1 MRQNYKRLLAAL
13 VLMSATQ
20 TSSVVQA
27 EGIRLV
33 GPSGEVQSSP
43 SYAEDIER
51 ALPAPPANT
60 QPSRFF
66 GPTGENQTLW
76 SIASELRP
84 SRGVTVQQTLLAIY
98 RINPQAFENQNIHE
112 LIPGSRLRVPSL
124 EQVQSAT
131 TAQAVAIMKAH
142 EAKLKQPKPT
152 NRATP
157 AQRVTEQPKP
167 QIKVEPKPAA
177 KPETVAATEP
187 KPTPKTIPVIPA
199 PPVTTS
205 PQGEKQ
211 VSALKDKLQGSQ
223 SELESLE
230 AKNHRLRLM
239 LSEVQSEVET
249 LKSELNDEER
259 IRSEVE
265 KLLAEERQRL
275 AEQQRM
281 QPSTMDK
288 ILSNGWLVGLA
299 ALIPGALIA
308 LLVVMLLG
316 RRSKA
321 KEEDAAAQ
329 EQKNVDPLAAPIGLA
344 AADELD
350 EELTLDDELF
360 ADEDINTQSLQEE
373 KSDLEEDVFA
383 NLDDE
388 ELDFNLEGDDDPF
401 ADIGDDG
408 DLDVGLDEFESSNN
422 GIQVNGEEKALGLEE
437 MERALDEVAPE
448 LEVLDDDESGFDLSD
463 DANEKSDSLS
473 DDAFAELL
481 AADEPSEEL
490 PSDTVDQDM
499 LDDLFAELGNDDF
512 DLDTDE
518 PELKQPVSD
527 DDFSVGEASD
537 DDIDKLLAQYEQP
550 ASESEVREADANE
563 GPVLDENSTEL
574 LDELIDFDEDDTDE
588 FDPLNELEAISGF
601 EGDDSIEELDAD
613 STDLLDEL
621 IDDVTSELDEETEAD
636 LDPFDDLIRE
646 DESPEQNKSEEE
658 ELLKSL
664 GFGESDADEKP
675 SPVVESEQTHED
687 QDIESG
693 LDIDALLSE
702 SQPDTQQAVEDQPLT
717 EPEATSEPFSSD
729 EFLGDL
735 EDLSPENDPLMS
747 ELDDLFESDSEELL
761 PTEQEKAD
769 FSAELDALFDSEDDL
784 PQQVEKTQAEIEEAS
799 SLQQEATDTDSTQ
812 EPSVE
817 SDAEVQPHVEQEEDI
832 PAFTPTPN
840 TIENE
845 FGVPQE
851 EDWLLDE
858 PELEPETESTND
870 SEEEF
875 NFDELDLPEFS
886 EEDALASM
894 AGEPALETSESV
906 ESEQVEAGLPTESED
921 EFNFDELDL
930 PEFSEED
937 ALASMADEPELETSE
952 SVKPE
957 QVEADLSAESEEEFN
972 FDELDLPEFSE
983 EDALVSMAGEPAL
996 ETSESVK
1003 PEQVEAD
1010 LPTESEEEFNFD
1022 ELDLPE
1028 FSEEDA
1034 LASMAGGPALETSE
1048 SVEPEQVEADLPT
1061 ESEDEFNFDELDLP
1075 EFSEEDALASMTDE
1089 PELETSESVEPEQVE
1104 ADLPTESE
1112 DEFNFDELDL
1122 PEFSEEDALAS
1133 MADEPEL
1140 ETSES
1145 VEPEQVEADL
1155 PAESEDEFNF
1165 DELDLPEF
1173 SEEDALASMVDEPEL
1188 ETSESIELE
1197 QVEAD
1202 LPTESEEEFNFDE
1215 LDLPE
1220 FSEEDALASM
1230 EEEPELPSSETA
1242 DIEPIS
1248 GEDEELSFDDQDL
1261 PEFNEEDVLASMN
1274 EGASGSPKV
1283 EAETSRPAIQADN
1296 DHDALFEVFAQQNGF
1311 DTDPEVQPTATEGEP
1326 LSNLDDESSMA
1337 NLLAEDAN
1345 SEVFEG
1351 KLDSDTIASAGMDF
1365 ETMLDVGDDWDG
1377 FKPAA
1382 DNVSSTEE
1390 VPEDQRDVWNS
1401 SDALSQPEIAQE
1413 NWAEQSDLDDFD
1425 PKKNQFMT
1433 IDELMAQVDREGGEF
1448 EEEDLKLD
1456 VGLNEFPDVIGE
1468 IGDIDVDS
1476 NAEAAG
1482 KLDLAKIYLEMNDSQ
1497 GAIKLLEE
1505 AIVYGEDDIRR
1516 EAKSLIDAING
1527 R

>member
-131 TAQAVAIMKAH
+131 TEQAVAIMKAH

-167 QIKVEPKPAA
+167 QIKVEPKPVAP
-177 KPETVAATEP
+177 KPEITVAAEP
-187 KPTPKTIPVIPA
+187 KPVQKTIPVIPA
-199 PPVTTS
+199 PPVNTS

-230 AKNHRLRLM
+230 EKNHRLRLM

-249 LKSELNDEER
+249 LKNELNDEER

-281 QPSTMDK
+281 QPSTIDK

-299 ALIPGALIA
+299 ALIPGALLA

-316 RRSKA
+316 RRSKN
-321 KEEDAAAQ
+321 KEEEPAAQ
-329 EQKNVDPLAAPIGLA
+329 SPQETDPLAAPIGLA
-344 AADELD
+344 ATDELD

-360 ADEDINTQSLQEE
+360 ADEDINTQATQEE
-373 KSDLEEDVFA
+373 KPDLEEDVFA

-401 ADIGDDG
+401 AGIGDDG

-448 LEVLDDDESGFDLSD
+448 LEVLDDDEAGFDLSD
-463 DANEKSDSLS
+463 DTNEKADSLS

-527 DDFSVGEASD
+527 DDFSAGEASD

-550 ASESEVREADANE
+550 VTESTEVEGDASEDA
-563 GPVLDENSTEL
+563 VLDENSTDL
-574 LDELIDFDEDDTDE
+574 LDELIDFDEDETDDE
-588 FDPLNELEAISGF
+588 FDPLNELEALSGF

-621 IDDVTSELDEETEAD
+621 IDDVTSELDEETGTETE

-646 DESPEQNKSEEE
+646 DESPAQTKSEEE
-658 ELLKSL
+658 ELLASL
-664 GFGESDADEKP
+664 GFGEPDGDEKP
-675 SPVVESEQTHED
+675 SSIAESEPAHEEPE
-687 QDIESG
+687 IESG
-693 LDIDALLSE
+693 LDIDALLSD
-702 SQPDTQQAVEDQPLT
+702 SQPDPQQTAPEQPLT
-717 EPEATSEPFSSD
+717 EPETDSEPFSSD

-747 ELDDLFESDSEELL
+747 ELDDLFESDSEELQ
-761 PTEQEKAD
+761 PTEQENAD
-769 FSAELDALFDSEDDL
+769 FSAELDALFDTEDDL
-784 PQQVEKTQAEIEEAS
+784 AQQQVEEPQAEIEES
-799 SLQQEATDTDSTQ
+799 SPQ
-812 EPSVE
+812 
-817 SDAEVQPHVEQEEDI
+817 QEEDANSKSTQDASVEPDAKVPPQVETVEDA

-840 TIENE
+840 TVENE

-858 PELEPETESTND
+858 PELESETQPEQEQNSGNKSEPESSELASETDSATNA
-870 SEEEF
+870 EEEC
-875 NFDELDLPEFS
+875 D
-886 EEDALASM
+886 
-894 AGEPALETSESV
+894 
-906 ESEQVEAGLPTESED
+906 
-921 EFNFDELDL
+921 FDELDL

-937 ALASMADEPELETSE
+937 ALASMADEPAFDDPESIEPERSEVESATEAEKEL
-952 SVKPE
+952 
-957 QVEADLSAESEEEFN
+957 N
-972 FDELDLPEFSE
+972 FDELE
-983 EDALVSMAGEPAL
+983 
-996 ETSESVK
+996 
-1003 PEQVEAD
+1003 
-1010 LPTESEEEFNFD
+1010 
-1022 ELDLPE
+1022 
-1028 FSEEDA
+1028 
-1034 LASMAGGPALETSE
+1034 
-1048 SVEPEQVEADLPT
+1048 
-1061 ESEDEFNFDELDLP
+1061 
-1075 EFSEEDALASMTDE
+1075 
-1089 PELETSESVEPEQVE
+1089 
-1104 ADLPTESE
+1104 
-1112 DEFNFDELDL
+1112 L

-1133 MADEPEL
+1133 MADEPAFDDP
-1140 ETSES
+1140 ES
-1145 VEPEQVEADL
+1145 IEPECSEADSATE
-1155 PAESEDEFNF
+1155 AEEEFDF
-1165 DELDLPEF
+1165 DELELPEF
-1173 SEEDALASMVDEPEL
+1173 SEEDALASMAGEPTLDEPESIEPERSEADSATEAEEEFDFDEL
-1188 ETSESIELE
+1188 ELPEFSEEDALASMAGEPTLDEPESIEPE
-1197 QVEAD
+1197 RSEAESA
-1202 LPTESEEEFNFDE
+1202 TEAEEEFDFDE
-1215 LDLPE
+1215 LELPEFGEEDALASMADESALDEPESIEPERSEAESATEAEEEFDFDELELPE

-1274 EGASGSPKV
+1274 ESAPETPNV
-1283 EAETSRPAIQADN
+1283 EAETSRPTLQADN
-1296 DHDALFEVFAQQNGF
+1296 DHDALFEVFAQQNGL
-1311 DTDPEVQPTATEGEP
+1311 DNEPEVQPTATEGEP
-1326 LSNLDDESSMA
+1326 LSDLDDESSMA
-1337 NLLAEDAN
+1337 NLLAEDAS

-1351 KLDSDTIASAGMDF
+1351 QLDSDTIASAGMDF

-1382 DNVSSTEE
+1382 DSVSSADE

-1433 IDELMAQVDREGGEF
+1433 IDELMAQVDKEGGEF

-1468 IGDIDVDS
+1468 IGDVDVDS

>member
-230 AKNHRLRLM
+230 EKNHRLRLM

-636 LDPFDDLIRE
+636 LDPFDNLIRE

-906 ESEQVEAGLPTESED
+906 ESEQVEAGLPTESEE

-957 QVEADLSAESEEEFN
+957 QVEADLPTESEEEFNFDELDLPEFSEEDALASMAGEPTLETSESVKPEQVEADLPTESEEEFN

-1048 SVEPEQVEADLPT
+1048 SVEPEQVEADLP
-1061 ESEDEFNFDELDLP
+1061 
-1075 EFSEEDALASMTDE
+1075 A
-1089 PELETSESVEPEQVE
+1089 
-1104 ADLPTESE
+1104 
-1112 DEFNFDELDL
+1112 
-1122 PEFSEEDALAS
+1122 
-1133 MADEPEL
+1133 
-1140 ETSES
+1140 
-1145 VEPEQVEADL
+1145 
-1155 PAESEDEFNF
+1155 
-1165 DELDLPEF
+1165 
-1173 SEEDALASMVDEPEL
+1173 
-1188 ETSESIELE
+1188 
-1197 QVEAD
+1197 
-1202 LPTESEEEFNFDE
+1202 ESEEEFNFDE

-1274 EGASGSPKV
+1274 EGAPESPKV

-1311 DTDPEVQPTATEGEP
+1311 DTDPEVQSTATEGEP

>member
-131 TAQAVAIMKAH
+131 TEQAVAIMKAH

-167 QIKVEPKPAA
+167 QIKVEPKPVAP
-177 KPETVAATEP
+177 KPETTVAAEP
-187 KPTPKTIPVIPA
+187 KSVQKTIPVIPA
-199 PPVTTS
+199 PPVNTS

-230 AKNHRLRLM
+230 EKNHRLRLM

-249 LKSELNDEER
+249 LKNELNDEER

-281 QPSTMDK
+281 QPSTIDK

-299 ALIPGALIA
+299 ALIPGALLA

-316 RRSKA
+316 RRSKN
-321 KEEDAAAQ
+321 KEEEPAEQSPQ
-329 EQKNVDPLAAPIGLA
+329 ETDPLAAPIGLA
-344 AADELD
+344 ATDELD

-360 ADEDINTQSLQEE
+360 ADEDINTQATQEE
-373 KSDLEEDVFA
+373 KPDLEEDVFA

-401 ADIGDDG
+401 AGIGDDG

-448 LEVLDDDESGFDLSD
+448 LEVLDDDEAGFDLSD
-463 DANEKSDSLS
+463 DTNEKADSLS

-499 LDDLFAELGNDDF
+499 LDDLLAELGNDDF

-527 DDFSVGEASD
+527 DDFSAGEASD

-550 ASESEVREADANE
+550 VTEPTEVEGDASEDA
-563 GPVLDENSTEL
+563 VLDENSTDL
-574 LDELIDFDEDDTDE
+574 LDELIDFDEDETDDE
-588 FDPLNELEAISGF
+588 FDPLNELEALSGF

-621 IDDVTSELDEETEAD
+621 IDDVTPELDEETGTETE

-646 DESPEQNKSEEE
+646 DESPAQTKSEEE
-658 ELLKSL
+658 ELLASL
-664 GFGESDADEKP
+664 GFGEPDGDEKP
-675 SPVVESEQTHED
+675 SSIAESEPAHEEPE
-687 QDIESG
+687 IESG
-693 LDIDALLSE
+693 LDIDALLSD
-702 SQPDTQQAVEDQPLT
+702 SQPDPQQTAPEQPLT
-717 EPEATSEPFSSD
+717 EPETDSEPFSSD

-747 ELDDLFESDSEELL
+747 ELDDLFESDSEELQ
-761 PTEQEKAD
+761 PTEQENAD
-769 FSAELDALFDSEDDL
+769 FSAELDALFDTEDDL
-784 PQQVEKTQAEIEEAS
+784 AQQQVEEPQAEIAES
-799 SLQQEATDTDSTQ
+799 SPQ
-812 EPSVE
+812 
-817 SDAEVQPHVEQEEDI
+817 QEEDANSKSTQDASVEPDAKVPPQVETVEDA

-840 TIENE
+840 TVENE

-858 PELEPETESTND
+858 PDLESETQPEQEQNSGNKSEPESSELASETDSATNAEEEFNFDELELPEFSEEDALASMADEPAFDEPEPVEPERSETESATEA
-870 SEEEF
+870 EEDEL

-894 AGEPALETSESV
+894 AGEPAFDDPESIEPESSEA
-906 ESEQVEAGLPTESED
+906 ESATEAEE
-921 EFNFDELDL
+921 EFDFDELDL

-937 ALASMADEPELETSE
+937 ALASMADEPAFGEPE
-952 SVKPE
+952 SVEPE
-957 QVEADLSAESEEEFN
+957 RSEAESATEAEEEFD
-972 FDELDLPEFSE
+972 FDELE
-983 EDALVSMAGEPAL
+983 
-996 ETSESVK
+996 
-1003 PEQVEAD
+1003 
-1010 LPTESEEEFNFD
+1010 
-1022 ELDLPE
+1022 LPE

-1034 LASMAGGPALETSE
+1034 LASMAGEPTFDDPE
-1048 SVEPEQVEADLPT
+1048 SIEPESSEAESAT
-1061 ESEDEFNFDELDLP
+1061 EAEEEFDFDELELP
-1075 EFSEEDALASMTDE
+1075 EFG
-1089 PELETSESVEPEQVE
+1089 
-1104 ADLPTESE
+1104 
-1112 DEFNFDELDL
+1112 
-1122 PEFSEEDALAS
+1122 EEDALAS
-1133 MADEPEL
+1133 MADESAL
-1140 ETSES
+1140 
-1145 VEPEQVEADL
+1145 
-1155 PAESEDEFNF
+1155 DE
-1165 DELDLPEF
+1165 
-1173 SEEDALASMVDEPEL
+1173 
-1188 ETSESIELE
+1188 SESIEPE
-1197 QVEAD
+1197 RSEAESA
-1202 LPTESEEEFNFDE
+1202 TEAEEEFDFDE

-1274 EGASGSPKV
+1274 ESAPETPNV
-1283 EAETSRPAIQADN
+1283 EAETSRPTLQADN

-1311 DTDPEVQPTATEGEP
+1311 DTEPEVQPTATEGEP
-1326 LSNLDDESSMA
+1326 LSDLDDESSMA
-1337 NLLAEDAN
+1337 NLLAEDAS

-1351 KLDSDTIASAGMDF
+1351 QLDSDTIASAGMDF

-1382 DNVSSTEE
+1382 DSVSSTED

-1413 NWAEQSDLDDFD
+1413 NWAEQSNLDDFD

-1433 IDELMAQVDREGGEF
+1433 IDELMAQVDKEGGEF

-1468 IGDIDVDS
+1468 IGDVDVDS

>member
-20 TSSVVQA
+20 TLSVVQA

-131 TAQAVAIMKAH
+131 TEQAVAIMKAH

-167 QIKVEPKPAA
+167 QIKVEPKPVAP
-177 KPETVAATEP
+177 KPETTVAAEP
-187 KPTPKTIPVIPA
+187 KPVQKTIPVIPA
-199 PPVTTS
+199 PPVNTS

-230 AKNHRLRLM
+230 EKNHRLRLM

-249 LKSELNDEER
+249 LKNELNDEER

-281 QPSTMDK
+281 QPSTIDK

-299 ALIPGALIA
+299 ALIPGALLA

-316 RRSKA
+316 RRSKN
-321 KEEDAAAQ
+321 KEEDPAEQSPQ
-329 EQKNVDPLAAPIGLA
+329 ETDPLAAPIGLA
-344 AADELD
+344 ATDELD

-360 ADEDINTQSLQEE
+360 ADEDINTQATQEE
-373 KSDLEEDVFA
+373 KPDLEEDVFA

-401 ADIGDDG
+401 AGIGDDG

-448 LEVLDDDESGFDLSD
+448 LEVLDDDEAGFDLSD
-463 DANEKSDSLS
+463 DTNEKADSLS

-527 DDFSVGEASD
+527 DDFSAGEASD

-550 ASESEVREADANE
+550 VTEPTEVEGDASEDA
-563 GPVLDENSTEL
+563 VLDENSTDL
-574 LDELIDFDEDDTDE
+574 LDELIDFDEDETDDE
-588 FDPLNELEAISGF
+588 FDPLNELEALSGF

-621 IDDVTSELDEETEAD
+621 IDDVTPELDEETGTETE

-646 DESPEQNKSEEE
+646 DVSPAQTKSEEE
-658 ELLKSL
+658 ELLASL
-664 GFGESDADEKP
+664 GFGEPDGDEKP
-675 SPVVESEQTHED
+675 SSIAESEPAHEEPE
-687 QDIESG
+687 IESG
-693 LDIDALLSE
+693 LDIDALLSD
-702 SQPDTQQAVEDQPLT
+702 SQPDPQQTAPEQPLT
-717 EPEATSEPFSSD
+717 EPETDSEPFSSD

-747 ELDDLFESDSEELL
+747 ELDDLFESDSEELQ

-769 FSAELDALFDSEDDL
+769 FSAELDALFDTEDDL
-784 PQQVEKTQAEIEEAS
+784 TQQQVEEPQAEIEES
-799 SLQQEATDTDSTQ
+799 SPQ
-812 EPSVE
+812 
-817 SDAEVQPHVEQEEDI
+817 QEEDANSKSTQDASVEPDAKVPPQVDTEEDA

-840 TIENE
+840 TVENE

-858 PELEPETESTND
+858 PELESETQPEQEQNSGNKSEPESSELASETDSATNA
-870 SEEEF
+870 EEEF
-875 NFDELDLPEFS
+875 D
-886 EEDALASM
+886 
-894 AGEPALETSESV
+894 
-906 ESEQVEAGLPTESED
+906 
-921 EFNFDELDL
+921 FDELDL

-937 ALASMADEPELETSE
+937 ALASMADEPAFDEPEPVEPERSE
-952 SVKPE
+952 
-957 QVEADLSAESEEEFN
+957 AESATEAEEEFD
-972 FDELDLPEFSE
+972 FDELE
-983 EDALVSMAGEPAL
+983 
-996 ETSESVK
+996 
-1003 PEQVEAD
+1003 
-1010 LPTESEEEFNFD
+1010 
-1022 ELDLPE
+1022 LPE

-1034 LASMAGGPALETSE
+1034 LASMAGEPTLD
-1048 SVEPEQVEADLPT
+1048 EPESIEPERSEAESAT
-1061 ESEDEFNFDELDLP
+1061 EAEEEFDFDEL
-1075 EFSEEDALASMTDE
+1075 E
-1089 PELETSESVEPEQVE
+1089 
-1104 ADLPTESE
+1104 
-1112 DEFNFDELDL
+1112 L

-1133 MADEPEL
+1133 MAGEPTLDEPE
-1140 ETSES
+1140 SI
-1145 VEPEQVEADL
+1145 EPERSE
-1155 PAESEDEFNF
+1155 AESATEAEEEFDF
-1165 DELDLPEF
+1165 DELE
-1173 SEEDALASMVDEPEL
+1173 
-1188 ETSESIELE
+1188 
-1197 QVEAD
+1197 
-1202 LPTESEEEFNFDE
+1202 
-1215 LDLPE
+1215 LPE

-1274 EGASGSPKV
+1274 ESAPETPNV
-1283 EAETSRPAIQADN
+1283 EAETSRPTLQADN

-1311 DTDPEVQPTATEGEP
+1311 DTEPEVQPTATEGEP
-1326 LSNLDDESSMA
+1326 LSDLDDESSMA
-1337 NLLAEDAN
+1337 NLLAEDAS

-1351 KLDSDTIASAGMDF
+1351 QLDSDTIASAGMDF

-1382 DNVSSTEE
+1382 DSVSSADE

-1433 IDELMAQVDREGGEF
+1433 IDELMAQVDKEGGEF

-1468 IGDIDVDS
+1468 IGDVDVDS

>member
-131 TAQAVAIMKAH
+131 TEQAVAIMKAH

-157 AQRVTEQPKP
+157 AQRVAEQPKP
-167 QIKVEPKPAA
+167 QIKVEPKPVAP
-177 KPETVAATEP
+177 KPETTVAAEP
-187 KPTPKTIPVIPA
+187 KPVQKTIPVIPA
-199 PPVTTS
+199 PPVNTS

-230 AKNHRLRLM
+230 EKNHRLRLM

-249 LKSELNDEER
+249 LKNELNDEER

-281 QPSTMDK
+281 QPSTIDK

-299 ALIPGALIA
+299 ALIPGALLA

-316 RRSKA
+316 RRSKN
-321 KEEDAAAQ
+321 KEEEPAEQSPQ
-329 EQKNVDPLAAPIGLA
+329 ETDPLAAPIGLA
-344 AADELD
+344 ATDELD

-360 ADEDINTQSLQEE
+360 ADEDINTQATQEE
-373 KSDLEEDVFA
+373 KPDLEEDVFA

-401 ADIGDDG
+401 AGIGDDG

-448 LEVLDDDESGFDLSD
+448 LEVLDDDEAGFDLSD
-463 DANEKSDSLS
+463 DTNEKADSLS

-527 DDFSVGEASD
+527 DDFSAGEASD

-550 ASESEVREADANE
+550 VTESTEVEGDASEDA
-563 GPVLDENSTEL
+563 VLDENSTDL
-574 LDELIDFDEDDTDE
+574 LDELIDFDEDETDDE
-588 FDPLNELEAISGF
+588 FDPLNELEALSGF

-613 STDLLDEL
+613 STDLLDEI
-621 IDDVTSELDEETEAD
+621 IDDVTPELDEETGTETE

-646 DESPEQNKSEEE
+646 DESPAQTKSEEE
-658 ELLKSL
+658 ELLASL
-664 GFGESDADEKP
+664 GFGEPDGDEKP
-675 SPVVESEQTHED
+675 SSIAESEPAHEEPE
-687 QDIESG
+687 IESG
-693 LDIDALLSE
+693 LDIDALLSD
-702 SQPDTQQAVEDQPLT
+702 SQPDPQQTAPEQPLT
-717 EPEATSEPFSSD
+717 EPETDSEPFSSD

-747 ELDDLFESDSEELL
+747 ELDDLFESDSEELQ

-769 FSAELDALFDSEDDL
+769 FSAELDALFDTEDDL
-784 PQQVEKTQAEIEEAS
+784 TQQQVEEPQAEIEE
-799 SLQQEATDTDSTQ
+799 
-812 EPSVE
+812 PSP
-817 SDAEVQPHVEQEEDI
+817 QQEEDANSKSTQDASVEPDAKVPPQVETEEDA

-840 TIENE
+840 TVENE

-858 PELEPETESTND
+858 PELESDTQPEQEQNSGNKSEPESSELASETDSATNA
-870 SEEEF
+870 EEEF

-894 AGEPALETSESV
+894 AGEPTLDESESIEPERSEA
-906 ESEQVEAGLPTESED
+906 ESATEAE
-921 EFNFDELDL
+921 EFDFDEL
-930 PEFSEED
+930 E
-937 ALASMADEPELETSE
+937 
-952 SVKPE
+952 
-957 QVEADLSAESEEEFN
+957 
-972 FDELDLPEFSE
+972 
-983 EDALVSMAGEPAL
+983 
-996 ETSESVK
+996 
-1003 PEQVEAD
+1003 
-1010 LPTESEEEFNFD
+1010 
-1022 ELDLPE
+1022 LPE

-1034 LASMAGGPALETSE
+1034 LASMAGEPTLD
-1048 SVEPEQVEADLPT
+1048 EPESIEPERSEAESAT
-1061 ESEDEFNFDELDLP
+1061 EAEEEFDFDEL
-1075 EFSEEDALASMTDE
+1075 E
-1089 PELETSESVEPEQVE
+1089 
-1104 ADLPTESE
+1104 
-1112 DEFNFDELDL
+1112 L

-1133 MADEPEL
+1133 MAGEPTLDEPE
-1140 ETSES
+1140 SI
-1145 VEPEQVEADL
+1145 EPERSE
-1155 PAESEDEFNF
+1155 AESATEAEEEFDF
-1165 DELDLPEF
+1165 DELELPEF
-1173 SEEDALASMVDEPEL
+1173 GEEDALASMADESALDE
-1188 ETSESIELE
+1188 SESIEPE
-1197 QVEAD
+1197 RSEAESA
-1202 LPTESEEEFNFDE
+1202 TEAEEEFDFDE
-1215 LDLPE
+1215 LELPEFGEEDALASMADESALDEPESIEPERSEAESATEAEEEFDFDELELPE

-1274 EGASGSPKV
+1274 ESAPETPNV
-1283 EAETSRPAIQADN
+1283 ETETSRPTLQADN

-1311 DTDPEVQPTATEGEP
+1311 DTEPEVQPTATEGEP
-1326 LSNLDDESSMA
+1326 LSDLDDESSMA
-1337 NLLAEDAN
+1337 NLLAEDAS

-1351 KLDSDTIASAGMDF
+1351 QLDSDTIASAGMDF

-1382 DNVSSTEE
+1382 DSVSSTED

-1433 IDELMAQVDREGGEF
+1433 IDELMAQVDKEGGEF

-1468 IGDIDVDS
+1468 IGDVDVDS

>member
-131 TAQAVAIMKAH
+131 TEQAVAIMKAH

-167 QIKVEPKPAA
+167 QIKVEPKPVAP
-177 KPETVAATEP
+177 KPETTVAAEP
-187 KPTPKTIPVIPA
+187 KPVQKTIPVIPA
-199 PPVTTS
+199 PPVNTS

-230 AKNHRLRLM
+230 EKNHRLRLM

-249 LKSELNDEER
+249 LKNELNDEER

-281 QPSTMDK
+281 QPSTIDK

-299 ALIPGALIA
+299 ALIPGALLA

-316 RRSKA
+316 RRSKN
-321 KEEDAAAQ
+321 KEEEPAEQSPQ
-329 EQKNVDPLAAPIGLA
+329 ETDPLAAPIGLA
-344 AADELD
+344 ATDELD

-360 ADEDINTQSLQEE
+360 ADEDINTQATQEE
-373 KSDLEEDVFA
+373 KPDLEEDVFA

-401 ADIGDDG
+401 AGIGDDG

-448 LEVLDDDESGFDLSD
+448 LEVLDDDEAGFDLSD
-463 DANEKSDSLS
+463 DTNEKADSLS

-527 DDFSVGEASD
+527 DDFSTGEASD

-550 ASESEVREADANE
+550 VTEPTEVEGDASEDV
-563 GPVLDENSTEL
+563 VLDENSTDL
-574 LDELIDFDEDDTDE
+574 LDELIDFDEDETDDE
-588 FDPLNELEAISGF
+588 FDPLNELEALSGF

-621 IDDVTSELDEETEAD
+621 IDDVTPELDEETGTETE

-646 DESPEQNKSEEE
+646 DESPAQTKSEEE
-658 ELLKSL
+658 ELLASL
-664 GFGESDADEKP
+664 GFGEPDDDEKP
-675 SPVVESEQTHED
+675 SSIAESEPAHEEPE
-687 QDIESG
+687 IESG
-693 LDIDALLSE
+693 LDIDALLSD
-702 SQPDTQQAVEDQPLT
+702 SQPDPQQTAPEQPLT
-717 EPEATSEPFSSD
+717 EPETDSEPFSSD

-747 ELDDLFESDSEELL
+747 ELDDLFESDSEELQ
-761 PTEQEKAD
+761 PTEQENAD
-769 FSAELDALFDSEDDL
+769 FSAELDALFDTEDDL
-784 PQQVEKTQAEIEEAS
+784 AQQHVEEPQAEIEES
-799 SLQQEATDTDSTQ
+799 SPQ
-812 EPSVE
+812 
-817 SDAEVQPHVEQEEDI
+817 QEEDANSKSTQDASVEPDAI
-832 PAFTPTPN
+832 VPPQVETEEDAPAFTPTPN
-840 TIENE
+840 TVENE

-858 PELEPETESTND
+858 PELESETQPEQEQNSGNKSEPESSELASETDSATNA
-870 SEEEF
+870 EEEF
-875 NFDELDLPEFS
+875 DFDELDLPEFSEEDALASMADEPAFDDPESIEPERSEVESATEAEEELNFDELDLPEFS

-894 AGEPALETSESV
+894 AGEPAFDDPESIEPESPEV
-906 ESEQVEAGLPTESED
+906 ESATEIEE
-921 EFNFDELDL
+921 EFNFDELEL
-930 PEFSEED
+930 PEFGEED
-937 ALASMADEPELETSE
+937 ALASMAGEPAFDDPESIEPERSE
-952 SVKPE
+952 
-957 QVEADLSAESEEEFN
+957 AESATEAEEEFD
-972 FDELDLPEFSE
+972 FDELE
-983 EDALVSMAGEPAL
+983 
-996 ETSESVK
+996 
-1003 PEQVEAD
+1003 
-1010 LPTESEEEFNFD
+1010 
-1022 ELDLPE
+1022 LPE

-1034 LASMAGGPALETSE
+1034 LASMAGEPAFDDPEP
-1048 SVEPEQVEADLPT
+1048 VEPERSEAESAT
-1061 ESEDEFNFDELDLP
+1061 EAEEEFDFDELELP
-1075 EFSEEDALASMTDE
+1075 EFSEEDALA
-1089 PELETSESVEPEQVE
+1089 
-1104 ADLPTESE
+1104 
-1112 DEFNFDELDL
+1112 F
-1122 PEFSEEDALAS
+1122 
-1133 MADEPEL
+1133 
-1140 ETSES
+1140 
-1145 VEPEQVEADL
+1145 
-1155 PAESEDEFNF
+1155 
-1165 DELDLPEF
+1165 
-1173 SEEDALASMVDEPEL
+1173 
-1188 ETSESIELE
+1188 
-1197 QVEAD
+1197 
-1202 LPTESEEEFNFDE
+1202 
-1215 LDLPE
+1215 
-1220 FSEEDALASM
+1220 M

-1274 EGASGSPKV
+1274 ESAPETPNV
-1283 EAETSRPAIQADN
+1283 EAETSRPTLQADN
-1296 DHDALFEVFAQQNGF
+1296 DHDALFEVFAQKNGF
-1311 DTDPEVQPTATEGEP
+1311 DTEPEVQPTATEGEP
-1326 LSNLDDESSMA
+1326 LSDLDDESSMA
-1337 NLLAEDAN
+1337 NLLAEDAS

-1351 KLDSDTIASAGMDF
+1351 QLDSDTIASAGMDF

-1382 DNVSSTEE
+1382 DSVSSADE

-1433 IDELMAQVDREGGEF
+1433 IDELMAQVDKEGGEF

-1468 IGDIDVDS
+1468 IGDVDVDS

>member
-142 EAKLKQPKPT
+142 EAKLKQPKPS

-230 AKNHRLRLM
+230 EKNHRLRLM

-321 KEEDAAAQ
+321 KEEEAAAQ
-329 EQKNVDPLAAPIGLA
+329 EQQNVDPLAAPIGLA

-463 DANEKSDSLS
+463 DTNEKSDSLS

-664 GFGESDADEKP
+664 GFGESDAGEKP
-675 SPVVESEQTHED
+675 SSVVESEQTHED
-687 QDIESG
+687 PDIESG

-702 SQPDTQQAVEDQPLT
+702 SQPDTQQAAEEQPLT
-717 EPEATSEPFSSD
+717 EPEAASEPFSSD

-784 PQQVEKTQAEIEEAS
+784 PQQVEKTQTEIEEAS

-906 ESEQVEAGLPTESED
+906 EPEQIEADLPTESEE

-937 ALASMADEPELETSE
+937 ALASMAGEPALETSESVEPEQVEADLPAESEEEFNFDELDLPEFSEEDALASMAGEPTLETSE

-983 EDALVSMAGEPAL
+983 EDAL
-996 ETSESVK
+996 
-1003 PEQVEAD
+1003 
-1010 LPTESEEEFNFD
+1010 
-1022 ELDLPE
+1022 
-1028 FSEEDA
+1028 
-1034 LASMAGGPALETSE
+1034 
-1048 SVEPEQVEADLPT
+1048 
-1061 ESEDEFNFDELDLP
+1061 
-1075 EFSEEDALASMTDE
+1075 ASMT
-1089 PELETSESVEPEQVE
+1089 
-1104 ADLPTESE
+1104 
-1112 DEFNFDELDL
+1112 
-1122 PEFSEEDALAS
+1122 
-1133 MADEPEL
+1133 DEPEL

-1274 EGASGSPKV
+1274 EGASESPKV

>member
-230 AKNHRLRLM
+230 EKNHRLRLM

-299 ALIPGALIA
+299 ALIPGALLA

-321 KEEDAAAQ
+321 REEAAAQ
-329 EQKNVDPLAAPIGLA
+329 EQQNVDPLAAPIGLA

-664 GFGESDADEKP
+664 GFGESDAGEKP
-675 SPVVESEQTHED
+675 SSVVESEQTHED
-687 QDIESG
+687 PDIESG

-702 SQPDTQQAVEDQPLT
+702 SQPDTQQAAEEQPLT
-717 EPEATSEPFSSD
+717 EPEAASEPFSSD

-906 ESEQVEAGLPTESED
+906 E
-921 EFNFDELDL
+921 
-930 PEFSEED
+930 
-937 ALASMADEPELETSE
+937 
-952 SVKPE
+952 PE
-957 QVEADLSAESEEEFN
+957 QI
-972 FDELDLPEFSE
+972 
-983 EDALVSMAGEPAL
+983 
-996 ETSESVK
+996 
-1003 PEQVEAD
+1003 EAD
-1010 LPTESEEEFNFD
+1010 LPAESEEEFNFD

-1034 LASMAGGPALETSE
+1034 LASMSDEPELETSE
-1048 SVEPEQVEADLPT
+1048 SVKPEQVEADLPA
-1061 ESEDEFNFDELDLP
+1061 ESEEEFNFDELDLP

-1112 DEFNFDELDL
+1112 EEFNFDELDL

-1133 MADEPEL
+1133 MAGEPAL

-1155 PAESEDEFNF
+1155 PA
-1165 DELDLPEF
+1165 
-1173 SEEDALASMVDEPEL
+1173 
-1188 ETSESIELE
+1188 
-1197 QVEAD
+1197 
-1202 LPTESEEEFNFDE
+1202 ESEEEFNFDE

-1274 EGASGSPKV
+1274 EGAPESPKV

-1468 IGDIDVDS
+1468 IGDIDVDN